1 MRESENVMKTKLT
14 KNLETTL
21 YQYCLEQDSYVVEE
35 VSMPDKKGIV
45 DTLSYRQLPNGEIEW
60 RCFELKITKNDFHSK
75 AKLSFIGN
83 YNYFVLTKE
92 LFEEVKEEVKE
103 EVPDNIGVLIYRAF
117 DQKSVELSPQTQR
130 APGFLTIAKKAK
142 YQDLQ
147 VDEKYLTSHFIAS
160 LFREVDK
167 AKRIEKGLQLYSDD
181 KLFKELKKRSKTG
194 YNVYKPERNLYDR
207 FIEESENDK
216 IAALEEELDARN
228 AEYQA
233 LKLKLQSEDSPNMED
248 LI

>member
-1 MRESENVMKTKLT
+1 MKTKLT
-14 KNLETTL
+14 KNLESTL
-21 YQYCLEQDSYVVEE
+21 YQYCLEQDAYVVEE
-35 VSMPDKKGIV
+35 VSMPEKKGIV

-83 YNYFVLTKE
+83 YNYFVLTQK
-92 LFEEVKEEVKE
+92 LFEEVREEI
-103 EVPDNIGVLIYRAF
+103 PDHIGVLIYRAF
-117 DQKSVELSPQTQR
+117 DQKAVELSPQTQR
-130 APGFLTIAKKAK
+130 APGFLTIAKKAQ

-181 KLFKELKKRSKTG
+181 QLFKELKKRSKIG
-194 YNVYKPERNLYDR
+194 YDIYKPDHNLYDR
-207 FIEESENDK
+207 FIKDSENDK
-216 IAALEEELDARN
+216 ISALEEELDARN
-228 AEYQA
+228 AELRN
-233 LKLKLQSEDSPNMED
+233 LKLDLQSQNSPNLED
-248 LI
+248 KI